1 MLNFLFLSVEN
12 LRKFIFVRH
21 KSARKHYLKQDMLV
35 RLENLLLN
43 IALYFP
49 TQMNIYKN
57 TKKYQMSEVFAKNKR
72 VIILY
77 LSLQ

>member
-1 MLNFLFLSVEN
+1 MLYFLFLSVEN

-43 IALYFP
+43 IVLYFLK
-49 TQMNIYKN
+49 QMKIYKT
-57 TKKYQMSEVFAKNKR
+57 TKK
-72 VIILY
+72 IIK
-77 LSLQ
+77 